1 MLWFIEA
8 RRIYSRRWVLEVVFK
23 EGNGSLGIGHASPIL
38 FMSEKKMS
46 YVQDSFS
53 PQVGRIAYLHR
64 PTLGWTVREY
74 ILALQSKF
82 ASSTVQ
88 PWVGRSRTTYSLI
101 WRHTGSAEGLYLLVH
116 SQSVIRLSRCRTAR
130 RNPLSHIVRKD
141 CRVFSDL
148 AR

>member
-1 MLWFIEA
+1 MKLRIFEA
-8 RRIYSRRWVLEVVFK
+8 RRVYSRRWVLEVVFK

-64 PTLGWTVREY
+64 PTQGWTVREY

-88 PWVGRSRTTYSLI
+88 PWVGRSRTTPFP
-101 WRHTGSAEGLYLLVH
+101 V
-116 SQSVIRLSRCRTAR
+116 
-130 RNPLSHIVRKD
+130 
-141 CRVFSDL
+141 
-148 AR
+148 

>member
-1 MLWFIEA
+1 MWA
-8 RRIYSRRWVLEVVFK
+8 LEVVFK
-23 EGNGSLGIGHASPIL
+23 EGKEVLGIGHARPTL

-53 PQVGRIAYLHR
+53 LQDGRTAYLHR

-74 ILALQSKF
+74 ILALQSKL

-101 WRHTGSAEGLYLLVH
+101 
-116 SQSVIRLSRCRTAR
+116 
-130 RNPLSHIVRKD
+130 
-141 CRVFSDL
+141 
-148 AR
+148 